1 MGFVCLNDSEKSY
14 TKFGKPR
21 AEVSVLVGNNKVDR
35 IKGKAVNGFRLNG
48 RTYKAFRKGVPAPI
62 EELLNVVP
70 ENFQRQLDPPFWI
83 TLSPGQ
89 LSKELNRIVD
99 LEIVDKSLATINA
112 ELRKAKIQKEI
123 YREQLQEAKKEMSD
137 LSWFPEFEKDADR
150 LLSLEKAYG
159 LESLRI
165 NSAERDYKTGRK
177 AELSIDRLTDA
188 ILEGSTALQSASD
201 CIKLRKK
208 IERLRTLGKKISQE
222 QAKIKDVPDMTELKE
237 IRNRGD
243 KIAVSR
249 GNIEILVE
257 AITTRKKINDKT
269 GEELEGLKAKLK
281 RMKKVCPTCNRPLK
295 NR

>member
-1 MGFVCLNDSEKSY
+1 MQQQSY
-14 TKFGKPR
+14 ISGR
-21 AEVSVLVGNNKVDR
+21 
-35 IKGKAVNGFRLNG
+35 KAGW
-48 RTYKAFRKGVPAPI
+48 I
-62 EELLNVVP
+62 
-70 ENFQRQLDPPFWI
+70 NFLI
-83 TLSPGQ
+83 GGQ